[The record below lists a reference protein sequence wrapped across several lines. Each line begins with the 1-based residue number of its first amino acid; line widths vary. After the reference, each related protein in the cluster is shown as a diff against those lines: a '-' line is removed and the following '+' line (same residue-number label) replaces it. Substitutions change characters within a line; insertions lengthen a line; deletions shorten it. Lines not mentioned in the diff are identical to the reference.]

1 MKIFKDVN
9 GKEWTISITVGTI
22 KRVKD
27 LMNVNLID
35 AVSTDLIDKMKSD
48 PVFLC
53 DILFA
58 ICKPQADKDGVSDV
72 EFGEGLVGDAISDAT
87 TALIG
92 DLVDFFPQSQR
103 TILQKALAK
112 INTAE
117 KKMTET
123 MNQKIDAM
131 LDSEIEKRVK
141 SFTESFGQLPEKS
154 E

>member
-27 LMNVNLID
+27 LLNVNLID
-35 AVSTDLIDKMKSD
+35 AVSTDLIDRMKSD

-53 DILFA
+53 DILYA
-58 ICKPQADKDGVSDV
+58 ICKPQADKDGVSDID
-72 EFGEGLVGDAISDAT
+72 FGEGLAGDAIASAT
-87 TALIG
+87 DALIG
-92 DLVDFFPQSQR
+92 DLVDFFPSSQR
-103 TILQKALAK
+103 MILQKALAK
-112 INTAE
+112 IENAE
-117 KKMTET
+117 KKLTET

-131 LDSEIEKRVK
+131 MDDEIEKRVK
-141 SFTESFGQLPEKS
+141 SFTDSFGQLPGKS